1 MKLYSSNLT
10 DSILSKC
17 DIFWDAI
24 LIESIKWNKVSWNDY
39 KNLALSYAQK
49 LLENGIKQG
58 DSIVIFV
65 KDITKFSYIALGVLL
80 VWGKLIIIESD
91 YSEQILKEKLKFI
104 QPDLVI
110 MEGFLYKLLH
120 IPFIKKLH
128 RIKKF
133 RPLIRY
139 SKKVISESW
148 KNYVQKWNN
157 EEYLLT
163 KIDSDTESLVVFT
176 WWTTWKPKWVVH
188 TLWTLEVMFQRIWK
202 VVWDDTK
209 IFYAYLPHFV
219 LMWVNMWVKVI
230 AWENNISDSKF
241 LDTLK
246 TYSIDTTFS
255 PPYRYINFAQH
266 KKKLPKTLKHI
277 LLWSAPIYISFL
289 EKIYKVIDKDT
300 KVTCIYW
307 MTEILP
313 ISYIDGREKIEKT
326 VDGDN
331 LWNILDGIIINILE
345 DWEWVVSWKGL
356 MMKYLWWEKIEKHK
370 TWDLLIFEGD
380 YLIMKWRKKDMIL
393 RKDYNIYPSLYEPI
407 INSIPWVVESALVGV
422 FDKSEEDEKI
432 ILFLEVQNR
441 VYTENKYF
449 KYLKTWKYAIDTFAL
464 PDEIIFCTLPRKWR
478 QNKIDKQYLR
488 NNYKKQWK

>member
-91 YSEQILKEKLKFI
+91 YSEQILKEKCKFI

-163 KIDSDTESLVVFT
+163 KIDSDTESLVV
-176 WWTTWKPKWVVH
+176 
-188 TLWTLEVMFQRIWK
+188 
-202 VVWDDTK
+202 
-209 IFYAYLPHFV
+209 YLN
-219 LMWVNMWVKVI
+219 L
-230 AWENNISDSKF
+230 
-241 LDTLK
+241 
-246 TYSIDTTFS
+246 FS
-255 PPYRYINFAQH
+255 
-266 KKKLPKTLKHI
+266 
-277 LLWSAPIYISFL
+277 
-289 EKIYKVIDKDT
+289 
-300 KVTCIYW
+300 
-307 MTEILP
+307 
-313 ISYIDGREKIEKT
+313 
-326 VDGDN
+326 
-331 LWNILDGIIINILE
+331 
-345 DWEWVVSWKGL
+345 
-356 MMKYLWWEKIEKHK
+356 
-370 TWDLLIFEGD
+370 
-380 YLIMKWRKKDMIL
+380 
-393 RKDYNIYPSLYEPI
+393 
-407 INSIPWVVESALVGV
+407 
-422 FDKSEEDEKI
+422 
-432 ILFLEVQNR
+432 
-441 VYTENKYF
+441 
-449 KYLKTWKYAIDTFAL
+449 
-464 PDEIIFCTLPRKWR
+464 
-478 QNKIDKQYLR
+478 
-488 NNYKKQWK
+488 